1 MVRSTKLVAP
11 MALAAAAALSLAAP
25 LSAQAASGD
34 MYRATLNQVNHSG
47 GSGSLSITLNGDQ
60 ATIDEHWSGLA
71 STFKGGPFP
80 HVQHIHF
87 INGKGVCPPPSADKN
102 GDNVVNT
109 EEGQVFYGELGTTLS
124 VKGDT
129 SPKAATDIKIAPSGS
144 STNYHRT
151 ITLDS
156 KTLTAI
162 KNDTAVIVVHGL
174 DPSTLSKRAQKEKS
188 PLVPSLPLAA
198 TAPALCG
205 PLHAA
210 AGGPNTGAG
219 STAGTENPGLFALGG
234 ALIAA
239 AAGAFALRRRRIT
252 KTDAR

>member
-1 MVRSTKLVAP
+1 MPRSTRIAAP
-11 MALAAAAALSLAAP
+11 LAVAAAAALSFAAP
-25 LSAQAASGD
+25 LSAQAQSGA

-47 GSGSLSITLNGDQ
+47 GSGSLTLTLNGNK
-60 ATIDEHWSGLA
+60 ATINEHWSGLA

-80 HVQHIHF
+80 HVQHIHVDAQ
-87 INGKGVCPPPSADKN
+87 GKCPTQSADKN
-102 GDNVVNT
+102 GDGVIST
-109 EEGQVFYGELGTTLS
+109 PEAADDYGMIGTTLS

-129 SPKAATDIKIAPSGS
+129 SPKAGTNVKIAPGGS
-144 STNYHRT
+144 STDYSRT
-151 ITLDS
+151 ITLDD
-156 KTLTAI
+156 KTLNSL
-162 KNDTAVIVVHGL
+162 KNDSAVVVVHGL
-174 DPSTLSKRAQKEKS
+174 NPKSLSKKAQGEKS

-234 ALIAA
+234 GLIAA
-239 AAGAFALRRRRIT
+239 AAGAFALRRRRAT
-252 KTDAR
+252 KTGSR